1 MNRDLPKVFADF
13 QNADRSGRLR
23 LNCIGTIEDLTIL
36 GLRLQP
42 GLRLRIYSD
51 DLEAD
56 GTVEYSE
63 EEHLWVAVIDWQ
75 AIETV
80 PQES

>member
-1 MNRDLPKVFADF
+1 MPDSLPKVFADF
-13 QNADRSGRLR
+13 QNADPSGRLR
-23 LNCIGTIEDLTIL
+23 LNCIGTIEDLATL

-42 GLRLRIYSD
+42 GLRLRVYSD

-56 GTVEYSE
+56 GVVEYSE
-63 EEHLWVAVIDWQ
+63 EEHLWVAAIDWQ

-80 PQES
+80 PYKS